1 MNKLIRY
8 CPSVCFSILG
18 DLRGHVLRLL
28 LHREASS
35 VIADAFELY
44 ANGYERS
51 LLVRDFYGKEVTLF
65 FSSVVGSEEDKEEMK
80 KGLQGVL
87 EGASP
92 DQQARILS
100 ATKENIMT
108 M

>member
-1 MNKLIRY
+1 MVKLFRFCLSQRI
-8 CPSVCFSILG
+8 SILTE
-18 DLRGHVLRLL
+18 LRGHVLRLL

-35 VIADAFELY
+35 VISDVFELY
-44 ANGYERS
+44 ASSYERS
-51 LLVRDFYGKEVTLF
+51 LLVRDLYGKEAAL
-65 FSSVVGSEEDKEEMK
+65 FSSTTVGSEEDKDK
-80 KGLQGVL
+80 AKRGLQGVL

-92 DQQARILS
+92 DQQTRILT

>member
-1 MNKLIRY
+1 MTKLFRF
-8 CPSVCFSILG
+8 CPSVRPSILG

-44 ANGYERS
+44 ANVYERS
-51 LLVRDFYGKEVTLF
+51 LLVRDFYGKEVALF
-65 FSSVVGSEEDKEEMK
+65 FSSVVGSEEDKEK
-80 KGLQGVL
+80 TKRGLQGVL

-92 DQQARILS
+92 DQRARILS